1 MKANDPYICKNVPR
15 TLNAKDA
22 TPVLTLENL
31 LNRVIALKA
40 FRKDIKTFL
49 ELVHQR
55 ELVLKQMHLAVES
68 IQSDTFFISEEDL
81 EAKKAFVMDTDKAR
95 LAAEVNA

>member
-1 MKANDPYICKNVPR
+1 M
-15 TLNAKDA
+15 
-22 TPVLTLENL
+22 
-31 LNRVIALKA
+31 IALKA

-68 IQSDTFFISEEDL
+68 IQSDAFFVSAEDL
-81 EAKKAFVMDTDKAR
+81 EAKKAFVQDTDKHR